1 MMRVAL
7 LTGGS
12 TAERYVALAGA
23 HQVTAALR
31 DRGHSVIVV
40 DTVVG
45 PLDPDTESQ
54 MLSPEVGPTPP
65 SLDEL
70 LALGAREHIESL
82 IVPELRDA
90 DLVFLLIHGR
100 QGEGGEIQALFEL
113 ADITYTGSGPVA
125 SAIAMDKDIAKHLFR
140 EAQVPTPKW
149 KMWPCTDREIAE
161 FDYPLIVKPS
171 KTGSTLGLSVVTSP
185 AELPTAVEAA
195 REHDDEVM
203 LEQFVV
209 GREFTIGV
217 LDDRTLAVGEIIPDH
232 PIFDYECKY
241 TPGLTQEIFPAE
253 IPDDL
258 KQNLATLAIRAHRCL
273 KLRDFSRVDFRIDS
287 SGTPQ
292 CLEVNTLP
300 GLTAASLLPQSA
312 AAVGIPFDELCER
325 ICHAALGRVGAGN
338 KVCS

>member
-1 MMRVAL
+1 MENVAL
-7 LTGGS
+7 HR
-12 TAERYVALAGA
+12 E
-23 HQVTAALR
+23 R
-31 DRGHSVIVV
+31 DRGIR
-40 DTVVG
+40 
-45 PLDPDTESQ
+45 L
-54 MLSPEVGPTPP
+54 
-65 SLDEL
+65 
-70 LALGAREHIESL
+70 
-82 IVPELRDA
+82 
-90 DLVFLLIHGR
+90 
-100 QGEGGEIQALFEL
+100 
-113 ADITYTGSGPVA
+113 
-125 SAIAMDKDIAKHLFR
+125 
-140 EAQVPTPKW
+140 
-149 KMWPCTDREIAE
+149 
-161 FDYPLIVKPS
+161 PLIVKPS

-273 KLRDFSRVDFRIDS
+273 KLRDFSRVDFRIDP

-325 ICHAALGRVGAGN
+325 ICQAALGRVGAGN